1 VQRKNFAPLT
11 SKLCHDATGTRSD
24 TLHSGRARLALLS
37 DSCLG
42 ELTELANALADRAG
56 SASLPYFRARN
67 LDADDKGNDG
77 GGAGRFDPVTVADRA
92 AERAMR
98 ELLALQR
105 PDDGVF
111 GEEEARTVGSSGLT
125 WVLDPIDGTR
135 AFISGLP
142 VWGTLIALD
151 DGSRGRIGIVDQ
163 PYIGERFVGVIGN
176 ARVEAWMTGP
186 HGRRTLHT
194 RLCAGLESAT
204 VFTTD
209 PFLFTSAEAEAF
221 GAVRARARL
230 TRYGTDC
237 YAYALLAMGLVDL
250 VIESGLAAYDIA
262 AHVPIIEAAGG
273 RVTDWQG
280 HCCRWG
286 GRVVAAGSVEV
297 HAAALEILSQAD

>member
-1 VQRKNFAPLT
+1 
-11 SKLCHDATGTRSD
+11 
-24 TLHSGRARLALLS
+24 
-37 DSCLG
+37 
-42 ELTELANALADRAG
+42 LADCAG
-56 SASLPYFRARN
+56 AASLPHFRARE
-67 LDADDKGNDG
+67 LDTVDKMAG
-77 GGAGRFDPVTVADRA
+77 GTAAHLFDPVTEADRA

-98 ELLALQR
+98 ELLELR
-105 PDDGVF
+105 RSDDAIF
-111 GEEEARTVGSSGLT
+111 GEEEARKPGTSGLT

-163 PYIGERFVGVIGN
+163 PYIGERFVGVIGS

-186 HGRRTLHT
+186 GGRHPLRT
-194 RLCAGLESAT
+194 RPCAGLGEAT

-209 PFLFTSAEAEAF
+209 PFMFDESEAEAF
-221 GAVRARARL
+221 RAVRARVRL

-237 YAYALLAMGLVDL
+237 YAYALLAMGFVDL
-250 VIESGLAAYDIA
+250 VIEAGLAPYDIA
-262 AHVPIIEAAGG
+262 AHIPIIEAAGG

-286 GRVVAAGSVEV
+286 GRAVAAGSVEV
-297 HAAALEILSQAD
+297 HAAALEILSRVPG

>member
-1 VQRKNFAPLT
+1 M
-11 SKLCHDATGTRSD
+11 
-24 TLHSGRARLALLS
+24 LS

-56 SASLPYFRARN
+56 SASLQYFRAPD
-67 LDADDKGNDG
+67 LDADDKGDDG
-77 GGAGRFDPVTVADRA
+77 KGAGRFDPVTAADRA
-92 AERAMR
+92 AERVMR
-98 ELLALQR
+98 ELLAARR
-105 PDDGVF
+105 PDDAVF
-111 GEEEARTVGSSGLT
+111 GEEEARTAGSSGLT

-186 HGRRTLHT
+186 AGRRPLHT
-194 RLCAGLESAT
+194 RPCPGLERAT

-209 PFLFTSAEAEAF
+209 PFLFTAAEAEAF
-221 GAVRARARL
+221 AVIRGRARL

-250 VIESGLAAYDIA
+250 VIETGLAAYDIA

-280 HCCRWG
+280 HDCRWG
-286 GRVVAAGSVEV
+286 GRAVAAGSIEV
-297 HAAALEILSQAD
+297 HAAALEILSQVDP

>member
-1 VQRKNFAPLT
+1 LV
-11 SKLCHDATGTRSD
+11 
-24 TLHSGRARLALLS
+24 LLS
-37 DSCLG
+37 DTCLG
-42 ELTELANALADRAG
+42 QLTELANALADCAG
-56 SASLPYFRARN
+56 AASLPHFRA
-67 LDADDKGNDG
+67 LDLDTADKGGDG
-77 GGAGRFDPVTVADRA
+77 KGEGRFDPVTAADRA

-98 ELLALQR
+98 DLLALRR
-105 PDDGVF
+105 PDDAVF
-111 GEEEARTVGSSGLT
+111 GEEEAGKDGTSGLT

-151 DGSRGRIGIVDQ
+151 DGSRGRIGLVDQ

-186 HGRRTLHT
+186 TGRHPLRT
-194 RLCAGLESAT
+194 RPCAGLADAT

-209 PFLFTSAEAEAF
+209 PFIFAAAEFEAF
-221 GAVRARARL
+221 RAVSSRARL
-230 TRYGTDC
+230 TRFGTDC
-237 YAYALLAMGLVDL
+237 YAYALLALGFVDL

-273 RVTDWQG
+273 RVTDWRG

-286 GRVVAAGSVEV
+286 GRAVAAGSIEV
-297 HAAALEILSQAD
+297 HAAALELLAQVPD

>member
-1 VQRKNFAPLT
+1 
-11 SKLCHDATGTRSD
+11 
-24 TLHSGRARLALLS
+24 
-37 DSCLG
+37 
-42 ELTELANALADRAG
+42 
-56 SASLPYFRARN
+56 
-67 LDADDKGNDG
+67 
-77 GGAGRFDPVTVADRA
+77 VTAADRA

-98 ELLALQR
+98 EVLALRR
-105 PDDGVF
+105 PDDAIF
-111 GEEEARTVGSSGLT
+111 GEEEARTAGSSGLT

-163 PYIGERFVGVIGN
+163 PYIGERFVGVIGST
-176 ARVEAWMTGP
+176 RVEAWMTGP
-186 HGRRTLHT
+186 SGRRPLCT
-194 RLCAGLESAT
+194 RPCGGLETAT

-209 PFLFTSAEAEAF
+209 PFMFTAAEAEAF
-221 GAVRARARL
+221 GAIRQRARL

-250 VIESGLAAYDIA
+250 VIEAGLAAYDIA

-286 GRVVAAGSVEV
+286 GRVLAAGSVEV
-297 HAAALEILSQAD
+297 HAAALGILSQVAD